1 MLTTSFCVL
10 LDRSNP
16 LKSFCII
23 WRRHF
28 VIKGLVRE
36 MSETLARAVG
46 SYCNIVLIWP
56 CSEYMNNSLDLYIS
70 WNISCDHRSTL
81 LCSDSPDTSTRYLQ
95 LNIYLTRSP
104 QKKKKKERRNS
115 LTICTL
121 PISLVFALAR
131 SHRFLPVF
139 FLLYLIISDH
149 ETMTK

>member
-104 QKKKKKERRNS
+104 QKKKKKREKK
-115 LTICTL
+115 LTDHLYTSNIPGL
-121 PISLVFALAR
+121 RLSQIPQILA
-131 SHRFLPVF
+131 SF
-139 FLLYLIISDH
+139 FLLYLQGTT
-149 ETMTK
+149 TMFA